1 MWALLLIPRS
11 LPSGICGKHAA
22 WSTAIVLQWQWETAD
37 ARPWRSVRNNTCSPS
52 NGDNSVRKLWQPLLI
67 WDIALMDKSIQRT
80 AVLATLRTLDNFHH
94 TVWQEIKGKDLLEI
108 PLCQQCTWMVS
119 AFCEEIKNKAESKLS
134 VPTACK
140 VFMGDSHR
148 SWINIYYTPFCLPDR
163 KTQNQHWCVSCYCK
177 YSFFKSILK

>member
-37 ARPWRSVRNNTCSPS
+37 ARPWRSARNNTCSPS

-148 SWINIYYTPFCLPDR
+148 SWINVYYTPFCLPDR